1 MASRSLTDR
10 TRSLRR
16 LLSPG
21 RFLAGRLT
29 PEALHLSLI
38 SPNGR
43 HPSSGERQF
52 SLSGEDWE
60 AGLKEIGLPREE
72 REKTP
77 FLLFWPDEKTL
88 TSSIVLP
95 PSVTAGERETVAG
108 AEVEPLLPWPLEET
122 LFSLLPRKGN
132 PSHVLLW
139 AASRNEVATLLSRL
153 EESGLSPRWIFPE
166 SLLLSGPSAGDSPG
180 ALRATSAPPGE
191 GATRIRGVIHATGW
205 RAICQIKEA
214 GQGPDALVAVS
225 AGRTPPGATPLDRD
239 RRILDLI
246 LSLAASG
253 ASLPAHFDI
262 DVPVAPESLL
272 FPLVSPA
279 PPTLRPPGETAYRC
293 LAGLSGEEI
302 SSLTFRKG
310 SLAWQGDRAEIRS
323 GLRSLAILS
332 LVLLGVLL
340 ADASAHL
347 SRMDHRVARAREALD
362 REARKAL
369 PGHAIVMPVE
379 QLTQEK
385 ASLDRQRHLLSRGAD
400 IIGLMKAISNA
411 PPPGVKVELVSLAI
425 SRRFVTLSGKTGS
438 FKSVDALKRSLAA
451 TGMLHDL
458 SIQSA
463 GLDIDRK
470 TVTFRMRGRHD

>member
-1 MASRSLTDR
+1 MSCGA
-10 TRSLRR
+10 
-16 LLSPG
+16 
-21 RFLAGRLT
+21 F
-29 PEALHLSLI
+29 
-38 SPNGR
+38 
-43 HPSSGERQF
+43 
-52 SLSGEDWE
+52 
-60 AGLKEIGLPREE
+60 REE
-72 REKTP
+72 
-77 FLLFWPDEKTL
+77 
-88 TSSIVLP
+88 V
-95 PSVTAGERETVAG
+95 
-108 AEVEPLLPWPLEET
+108 
-122 LFSLLPRKGN
+122 
-132 PSHVLLW
+132 
-139 AASRNEVATLLSRL
+139 
-153 EESGLSPRWIFPE
+153 
-166 SLLLSGPSAGDSPG
+166 
-180 ALRATSAPPGE
+180 
-191 GATRIRGVIHATGW
+191 
-205 RAICQIKEA
+205 
-214 GQGPDALVAVS
+214 
-225 AGRTPPGATPLDRD
+225 
-239 RRILDLI
+239 
-246 LSLAASG
+246 
-253 ASLPAHFDI
+253 
-262 DVPVAPESLL
+262 
-272 FPLVSPA
+272 
-279 PPTLRPPGETAYRC
+279 
-293 LAGLSGEEI
+293 